1 MEGSTVSQPIEQA
14 VPRNEQAPVNTRGS
28 KVLRPLS
35 RALGAAALTVA
46 ALGPGKSEAMDLNV
60 KKILVGAGATVLN
73 KETGIVLQP
82 GPNGEIG
89 VDWGASMRNRQ
100 AKKQEQAMQLS
111 MMELQAAFNKPTNFN
126 IQPAIAQLHEMGG
139 VAVVTDN
146 TLYLYH
152 VDKVNTPE
160 FLNSQF
166 RISSSGT
173 VKNVTVSLRPVHGGF
188 IMVRTFIQVLGQQS
202 QGQQGQTQQVIKATE
217 EIMIALDPRTKTFI
231 AR

>member
-1 MEGSTVSQPIEQA
+1 MEGPTVSQPIEQA
-14 VPRNEQAPVNTRGS
+14 VHKNGQAPVNIGPR
-28 KVLRPLS
+28 VLRPLS

-46 ALGPGKSEAMDLNV
+46 ALGPGKSEAMDQSAKN
-60 KKILVGAGATVLN
+60 ILIGAGATVLN
-73 KETGIVLQP
+73 KKTGIVLQP

-89 VDWGASMRNRQ
+89 VDWGATMRNRQ
-100 AKKQEQAMQLS
+100 AKEQEQAAQMR

-126 IQPAIAQLHEMGG
+126 IQPAIARLGEMGG
-139 VAVVTDN
+139 IAVVTDN

-152 VDKVNTPE
+152 KDKINTPE

-173 VKNVTVSLRPVHGGF
+173 VKNVTVSLEPVPGGF
-188 IMVRTFIQVLGQQS
+188 IMKRMFIQVQGQQS

-217 EIMIALDPRTKTFI
+217 EKMIVLDPATKTFI